1 MCVNSFH
8 LKCANVDLKPDWY
21 CNVCTQTLFPFNGIV
36 DDNEFINTVVYYS
49 QLSMNLSTLE
59 YLNKCVYNPFSYDR
73 KRALLNN
80 KDIDPDLNYFN
91 TEIENNKCT
100 YYLVEEFNNIAPTAD
115 TFSIMHINCNS
126 LFGNFDN
133 FVDLVD
139 SVNNIFDVIAVS
151 ETHLNGTADDL
162 VNLHGYT
169 FINKNRTY
177 KSKGGIGM
185 YLKNNLSY
193 KIRPDITSD
202 NIVYELL
209 AVEIL
214 NPLNKNIIVVVVYR
228 PPGTDLNAFN
238 TMIGSLCDMVRSENK
253 LVYWA
258 GDFNIN
264 LLNAES
270 HKATN
275 EFLNVMLSNSLY
287 PAITK
292 PTRISEHSATVIDN
306 IYCNTVTD
314 SMTGILYKEISDHLP
329 IFIINS
335 TKIKKLQTS
344 NPILTRNL
352 CAENISRLK
361 HKLSSIDWS
370 NVTDCSDVKL
380 AYSNFVAIYS
390 KHYNECCPFQSRK
403 NVKKRDWMTPGLLK
417 SRSTKERLFKKYQ
430 RSPH

>member
-1 MCVNSFH
+1 
-8 LKCANVDLKPDWY
+8 
-21 CNVCTQTLFPFNGIV
+21 
-36 DDNEFINTVVYYS
+36 
-49 QLSMNLSTLE
+49 
-59 YLNKCVYNPFSYDR
+59 
-73 KRALLNN
+73 
-80 KDIDPDLNYFN
+80 
-91 TEIENNKCT
+91 
-100 YYLVEEFNNIAPTAD
+100 
-115 TFSIMHINCNS
+115 MHINCNS
-126 LFGNFDN
+126 LFGNFEN

-151 ETHLNGTADDL
+151 ETHLDGTADDL

-193 KIRPDITSD
+193 KIRPDIKSD

-228 PPGTDLNAFN
+228 PPGTDLNGFN

-258 GDFNIN
+258 RDFKIN

-306 IYCNTVTD
+306 IYCNTAL
-314 SMTGILYKEISDHLP
+314 IL
-329 IFIINS
+329 
-335 TKIKKLQTS
+335 
-344 NPILTRNL
+344 
-352 CAENISRLK
+352 
-361 HKLSSIDWS
+361 
-370 NVTDCSDVKL
+370 
-380 AYSNFVAIYS
+380 
-390 KHYNECCPFQSRK
+390 
-403 NVKKRDWMTPGLLK
+403 
-417 SRSTKERLFKKYQ
+417 
-430 RSPH
+430 